1 MGRSVAKRPTRG
13 RNVQG
18 ILLLDKPSGL
28 SSNAALQEVRRLYRA
43 RKAGHTGSLDRIATG
58 MLPICLGEAT
68 KLSGFLLHADK
79 RYRAVFKLGVRT
91 TTGDSEGEVLER
103 CAVPTVGERDALE
116 VLARFTGTIEQIPPM
131 FSAVKHRGQR
141 LYRLAHLGMTVDR
154 EPRTVTVRELRLL
167 HLAGDEMEVEL
178 ACSKGTY
185 VRTLAEDIGAALG
198 TGAHVSMLRR
208 LAVGP
213 FREPQMISLPAL
225 EGIGAQG
232 LEALDRLL
240 LPSDAAVG
248 QWPAVRLSGDVS
260 YYLQLG
266 QPVMVPHA
274 PTEGWVRLYGDGE
287 FLGVGEV
294 LDDGRIA
301 PRRLVQAAV
310 SSSSFP

>member
-1 MGRSVAKRPTRG
+1 MGKRPGRG

-18 ILLLDKPSGL
+18 ILLLDKPSGA
-28 SSNAALQEVRRLYRA
+28 SSNAVLQEVKRLYRA

-79 RYRAVFKLGVRT
+79 RYRAVFKLGTRT
-91 TTGDSEGEVLER
+91 TTGDSEGEVIELR
-103 CAVPTVGERDALE
+103 PVPAVSEQDALK
-116 VLARFTGTIEQIPPM
+116 VLARFTGTIEQVPPM
-131 FSAVKHRGQR
+131 FSAVKHQGQR
-141 LYRLAHLGMTVDR
+141 LYRLAHQGVTVER
-154 EPRTVTVRELRLL
+154 EARTVTVHELRLERL
-167 HLAGDEMEVEL
+167 EGDEMEVEV

-185 VRTLAEDIGAALG
+185 VRTLAEDIGEAMGL
-198 TGAHVSMLRR
+198 GAHVSMLRR

-213 FREPQMISLPAL
+213 FQERQMIALPTL
-225 EGIGAQG
+225 EKLAQEG
-232 LEALDRLL
+232 LEALDQVL
-240 LPSDAAVG
+240 LPADAAVA

-260 YYLQLG
+260 YYLRLG

-274 PTEGWVRLYGDGE
+274 PTDGWVRLYGNGD

-301 PRRLVQAAV
+301 PRRLVQAAAPAA
-310 SSSSFP
+310 SFP